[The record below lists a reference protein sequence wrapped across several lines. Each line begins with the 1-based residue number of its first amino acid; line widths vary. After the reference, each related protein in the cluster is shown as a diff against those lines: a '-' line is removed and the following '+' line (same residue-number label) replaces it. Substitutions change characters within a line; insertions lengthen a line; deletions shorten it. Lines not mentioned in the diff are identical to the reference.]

1 MFFRRKQ
8 VDPRREAV
16 QAFLAELHQHCVG
29 RGLDVSNFPN
39 IESARTE
46 SLEKFAN
53 AWRAYV
59 CSQFNLDPAMPWSF
73 VLHRLFY
80 VLRPARQP
88 GEGPGILRDHRN
100 LFGGIGR

>member
-39 IESARTE
+39 IETGKTE
-46 SLEKFAN
+46 ALERFAN
-53 AWRAYV
+53 SWRRHV
-59 CSQFNLDPAMPWSF
+59 CESFNLAESMPWGH
-73 VLHRLFY
+73 VLHQLFY

-100 LFGGIGR
+100 IFDAIRR